1 MRGPIGKLAA
11 VVVTCACLF
20 VLSVSAHAVN
30 LTVNCD
36 RKGVTWKGLTSIN
49 AALTLLNPQGPN
61 TLTVYGTCNENVVI
75 WRFNQLT
82 LRGKSGATIN
92 DASGGTG
99 SVVYIGEST
108 EIEVQGFTIN
118 GGTWAV
124 MCDDF
129 TVCRLDGNTIQGA
142 SGVGIQVGM
151 SRATI
156 GANTIQNNGIGV
168 AVIESGFVRTTGG
181 LIVQQNQ
188 ADGVLVDYGGTYDS
202 FGDTIQNN
210 AGSGIDLFQHGFLLL
225 VGATIAGNS
234 LYGVTV
240 LGQSSA
246 DFEVSNSV
254 TGNGASGVLLRD
266 SSYVD
271 FRASNTIIGNG
282 GWDVECEPQFPD
294 TRGVS
299 AFANT
304 NCTEPLTPAGS
315 RIVQPQ
321 VRKPIR

>member
-1 MRGPIGKLAA
+1 MKR
-11 VVVTCACLF
+11 LF
-20 VLSVSAHAVN
+20 VLVIAVFALSTSAQAMTLNVYCGQKRLPH
-30 LTVNCD
+30 
-36 RKGVTWKGLTSIN
+36 SIN
-49 AALTLLNPQGPN
+49 AALKMLNPQGPN
-61 TLTVYGTCNENVVI
+61 TLNVYGTCKENVTV

-82 LRGKSGATIN
+82 LSGQPGATIN

-99 SVVYIGEST
+99 AVVYIGEST

-118 GGTWAV
+118 GGTWTV

-129 TVCRLDGNTIQGA
+129 SVCRLDGNTIQGA
-142 SGVGIQVGM
+142 SGVGVQIGM

-156 GANTIQNNGIGV
+156 GANTIQNNGTGI
-168 AVIESGFVRTTGG
+168 AIIESGFVRSTGG

-188 ADGVLVDYGGTYDS
+188 GDGVLVDYGGTYDS

-210 AGSGIDLFQHGFLLL
+210 GNGIDSFQHGFLLL
-225 VGATIAGNS
+225 VGATITGNS
-234 LYGVTV
+234 LYGVLV

-254 TGNGASGVLLRD
+254 TGNGASGVLIRD

-271 FRASNTIIGNG
+271 FRASNTITGNG
-282 GWDVECEPQFPD
+282 GWDVECEPQFPN

-304 NCTEPLTPAGS
+304 NCTEPLNIAGS
-315 RIVQPQ
+315 RTVQPQ
-321 VRKPIR
+321 MRKPIR